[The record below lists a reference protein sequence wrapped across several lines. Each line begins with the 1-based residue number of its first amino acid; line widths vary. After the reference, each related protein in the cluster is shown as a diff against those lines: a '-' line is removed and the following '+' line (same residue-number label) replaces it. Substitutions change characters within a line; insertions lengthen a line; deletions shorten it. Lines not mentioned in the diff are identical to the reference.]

1 MLVKR
6 LLELDICIPLA
17 AGAAFLL
24 GLLGAAQV
32 HAQDGPAAP
41 GSVFRDCPEC
51 PEMVVVPAG
60 QFTMGSPLAE
70 SGHQDEKP
78 QHPVKFAK
86 PFAVSK
92 FELAFEHWDACIAAG
107 RCPKADDEGIGRAR
121 FPAINVNWEDAKAYV
136 AWLSEHTGKRY
147 RLLTE
152 SEWEYAARGGTT
164 TPWFWGAAEDS
175 WGSRIACDYAN
186 THDETSKEAHPMY
199 VWSHHQCADGFAENA
214 PTGKFKPNAFGLHD
228 MLGNVR
234 EWVEDCHVEGYAGMP
249 EDGSVRKVAA
259 CEKHLVR
266 GGGWV
271 DGPSTCRSAYRYAED
286 GKMRNYQI
294 GFRVARDL

>member
-1 MLVKR
+1 MN
-6 LLELDICIPLA
+6 
-17 AGAAFLL
+17 
-24 GLLGAAQV
+24 
-32 HAQDGPAAP
+32 
-41 GSVFRDCPEC
+41 
-51 PEMVVVPAG
+51 
-60 QFTMGSPLAE
+60 
-70 SGHQDEKP
+70 
-78 QHPVKFAK
+78 
-86 PFAVSK
+86 
-92 FELAFEHWDACIAAG
+92 WD
-107 RCPKADDEGIGRAR
+107 
-121 FPAINVNWEDAKAYV
+121 DAKAYV

-175 WGSRIACDYAN
+175 WGSRIACEYAN

-249 EDGSVRKVAA
+249 EDGSVRKVDDLRETSRARRRLGRRA
-259 CEKHLVR
+259 VHLR
-266 GGGWV
+266 AR
-271 DGPSTCRSAYRYAED
+271 PTATPRTA
-286 GKMRNYQI
+286 KMRNYQI
-294 GFRVARDL
+294 GFRVARDF